1 MFGLSEWLRTRLL
14 RWLAHGGEG
23 VTVRLEGAHHVTVSA
38 AGVVRIDGGYIVA
51 KSCKVAQDSAGENL
65 ERRAER
71 VRPAPNAATQ
81 DAMRE
86 ARVIVGRRRIKRNW
100 QEHNA
105 GSVVGEEN

>member
-38 AGVVRIDGGYIVA
+38 AGIVRIDGGYIVA
-51 KSCKVAQDSAGENL
+51 KGCKVAQDGVGEKL
-65 ERRAER
+65 EREAER
-71 VRPAPNAATQ
+71 VGVGAERG
-81 DAMRE
+81 

-105 GSVVGEEN
+105 GSIEGE